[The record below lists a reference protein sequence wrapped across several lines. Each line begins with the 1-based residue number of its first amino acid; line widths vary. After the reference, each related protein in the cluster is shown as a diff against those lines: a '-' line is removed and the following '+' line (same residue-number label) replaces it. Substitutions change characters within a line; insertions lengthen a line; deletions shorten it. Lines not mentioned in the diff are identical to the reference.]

1 VVWPSRFY
9 DRIYNDNNLAA
20 IFFTAINWILKTGIT
35 EKYQNEI
42 AGQKKWGFCCWD
54 ISNNVPMN

>member
-42 AGQKKWGFCCWD
+42 VGQKKMGFLLLGHFK
-54 ISNNVPMN
+54 